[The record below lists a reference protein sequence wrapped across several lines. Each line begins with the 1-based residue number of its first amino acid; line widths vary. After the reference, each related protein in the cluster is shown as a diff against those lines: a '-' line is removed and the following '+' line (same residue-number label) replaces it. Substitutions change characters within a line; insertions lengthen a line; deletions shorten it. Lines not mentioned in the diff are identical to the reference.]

1 MKIRFL
7 LLSILYAGATL
18 GLPAQ
23 EKRVLTLETCKML
36 ALKNNA
42 DIQTGK
48 MDIEVAKQT
57 RREVF
62 TKYFPKVSAGAVTYK
77 ADDNLIKGT
86 IPPIPPLGLETPT
99 EIGVL
104 EEGNLVMASA
114 LQPVFAGGQ
123 IVNSNKLAQAAL
135 EASRLQLDMTMDKVE
150 LETEEYFWKIVSLK
164 EAEKTL
170 DVLDTLLCN
179 LHMDV
184 SLAVKTGLT
193 TQNDLLTVQL
203 KQNELQSTRLQV
215 ENGKELSCM
224 ALCQYI
230 GIPLDSAKFVDV
242 PELYANI
249 KAPGEYMTDHSTA
262 LLSLSAYKLLEK
274 NVKVHELKRKITL
287 GQQLPTVGVGF
298 SYAYED
304 LMFDKNR
311 NHWLMM
317 ATVSVPISDWWGGSH
332 KFKRSKLEEKKA
344 ICQQQDGSE
353 KLQLKMQQSW
363 NLLTESYKQ
372 IILAES
378 AVKESEENLR
388 IQTDYYSSGRTGS
401 SCPDQET
408 HYLPYGSTHLCYS
421 VDSSGCADNNCSE
434 TTRPY
439 ISKNYGNLF

>member
-332 KFKRSKLEEKKA
+332 KFKCSKLEEKKA

-363 NLLTESYKQ
+363 NLLIESYKQ

-388 IQTDYYSSGRTGS
+388 IQTDYYSSGITSLSELLDAQGLYQKSRNRYSDACIDYMKKVSQYLQDTG
-401 SCPDQET
+401 
-408 HYLPYGSTHLCYS
+408 
-421 VDSSGCADNNCSE
+421 
-434 TTRPY
+434 R
-439 ISKNYGNLF
+439 

>member
-1 MKIRFL
+1 MEYMKIRFL

-388 IQTDYYSSGRTGS
+388 IQTDYYSSGITSLSELLDAQGLYQKSRNRYSDACIDYMKKVSQYLQDTG
-401 SCPDQET
+401 
-408 HYLPYGSTHLCYS
+408 
-421 VDSSGCADNNCSE
+421 
-434 TTRPY
+434 R
-439 ISKNYGNLF
+439 

>member
-262 LLSLSAYKLLEK
+262 LLSLSAYKLLGK

-388 IQTDYYSSGRTGS
+388 IQTDYYSSGITSLSELLDAQGLYQKSRNRYSDACIDYMKKVSQYLQDTG
-401 SCPDQET
+401 
-408 HYLPYGSTHLCYS
+408 
-421 VDSSGCADNNCSE
+421 
-434 TTRPY
+434 R
-439 ISKNYGNLF
+439 